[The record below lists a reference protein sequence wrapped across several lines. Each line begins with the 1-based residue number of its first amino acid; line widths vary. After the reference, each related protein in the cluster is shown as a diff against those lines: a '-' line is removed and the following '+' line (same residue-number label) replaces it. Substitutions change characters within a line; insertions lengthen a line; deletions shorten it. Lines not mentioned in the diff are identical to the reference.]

1 MNDPTIS
8 GLDVH
13 HLETL
18 IRNSEFLR
26 SLVDSFPDFRE
37 LLFRAA
43 EVASARGDLASLI
56 AVVARVGGAG
66 DRVILATCSENDA
79 ELAMWTQISEG
90 ASKDLGIVLQ
100 ELCPDAR
107 PIGGDVSAAPAN

>member
-1 MNDPTIS
+1 MNNPTLS
-8 GLDVH
+8 GFALH
-13 HLETL
+13 HLEAL

-26 SLVDSFPDFRE
+26 ALVESSPDFRE

-43 EVASARGDLASLI
+43 EVAGARGDLASLI

-100 ELCPDAR
+100 ELCPDAL
-107 PIGGDVSAAPAN
+107 PIGDVSAAPAN